1 MLVVSAI
8 LAGTSCSEDELVSGE
23 KASGVS
29 FELTLEG
36 GVQTKTISDG
46 TGADKLVYA
55 VYDEQGAPV
64 NVFNGTTNQNTET
77 NVSFA
82 DPGHKVQ
89 IDLAKGQ
96 TYQVVFWAQ
105 DADCKAYNTDNLQNV
120 TIDYKGVNNDETR
133 DAFFKAEKV
142 TVTGNQKVSVV
153 LRRPFAQ
160 LNVGVTADDWN
171 KAKAAGI
178 EIETSSVTIPEAAS
192 KINLLTGAVSEST
205 AVTYTLNTIPNQ
217 NLKVGNTEYEYLSMC
232 YVLPNATNSAD
243 GTGKVTIPGKVQF
256 TFHPKNGKD
265 IVFDQGLTD
274 VPVQRNWRTNITGKL
289 LTGTIDFDITIDAD
303 FAGDYNY
310 PEFETIADGVSYD
323 GNNTFYLSSKNGLE
337 WYAQQSNAVV
347 TKTEGGLHN
356 TVNRSID
363 KNGKATVFAGQTV
376 ILTQNVDLEGL
387 EWTPI
392 GKNNTLAGTFDGGN
406 NTISNLTGTGDDKS
420 VGLFASSGRGMTIKN
435 VKMTNVN
442 ITGSDYVGAIV
453 GYGLCARIE
462 NCHVDGGTITANV
475 LDKDGGAKAGGI
487 VGYLT
492 AQNNAHAKDCS
503 VKNVTV
509 KAYRDVAGLAGMAQN
524 AGCIIDNIILEN
536 VTVIADQL
544 VEYGEEK
551 DVCAGE
557 VVGRS
562 SNNPEPTNVTT
573 NNVIVR
579 VIANNN
585 GQVTVGNAEELNTA
599 IGTEGISTITLEE
612 GVYEGHFD
620 LTNKTLSIQA
630 KDGKNVTIKGS
641 VWVDNCKVTLK
652 GLTITNPNGVQH
664 PNPQNSQYYNTINTQ
679 YPCIGAYNNADVTM
693 ENCTF
698 DLTGPTVYGF
708 YGYAHNMPTFTNCTF
723 NCNKIRPIANN
734 GDAITV
740 TGCTFNDQYHYSLRI
755 FENSGEKQTVVFTNN
770 TIQGSND
777 KNEFEG
783 VNISKK
789 GNTAV
794 VLGSFTIKG
803 NTTGLKYR
811 HHKNVTMSDGCSY
824 DTDITGFAFEKE
836 N

>member
-1 MLVVSAI
+1 MKKIFLSMLAVSAI
-8 LAGTSCSEDELVSGE
+8 LAGTACSEDDLVSGE

-29 FELTLEG
+29 FELKLEG
-36 GVQTKTISDG
+36 SAQTKAISDG
-46 TGADKLVYA
+46 LGADKLVYA

-64 NVFNGTTNQNTET
+64 NVFNGTNQKTET

-82 DPGHKVQ
+82 DPGHSVQ

-105 DADCKAYNTDNLQNV
+105 DADCKAYNTDDLQNV

-160 LNVGVTADDWN
+160 LNVGVTEEDWN

-303 FAGDYNY
+303 FAGEYNGV
-310 PEFETIADGVSYD
+310 PFEEVTDGVRYD
-323 GNNTFYLSSKNGLE
+323 GTTKTFYLSNSNGFEWFVSK
-337 WYAQQSNAVV
+337 SNTAG
-347 TKTEGGLHN
+347 T
-356 TVNRSID
+356 
-363 KNGKATVFAGQTV
+363 KATESEEADVDTKGGTFDGMTV
-376 ILTQNVDLEGL
+376 KLTQNIDLSNENF
-387 EWTPI
+387 TPI
-392 GKNNTLAGTFDGGN
+392 GSVNTFKGIFDGGN
-406 NTISNLTGTGDDKS
+406 NTISNLKVEGDTF
-420 VGLFASSGRGMTIKN
+420 GALFANVLGTIKN
-435 VKMTNVN
+435 VKVSGVNVKG
-442 ITGSDYVGAIV
+442 THYVGGIV
-453 GYGLCARIE
+453 GYIYGNIE
-462 NCHVDGGTITANV
+462 NCHVEGGSITANV
-475 LDKDGGAKAGGI
+475 DSNKDNGDKAGGI
-487 VGYLT
+487 VGYVGEGSYT
-492 AQNNAHAKDCS
+492 IKDCS
-503 VKNVTV
+503 VKNLTI
-509 KAYRDVAGLAGMAQN
+509 KAYRDVAGI
-524 AGCIIDNIILEN
+524 AGCAQTGVQVQNNIVDN

-544 VEYGEEK
+544 VEYKESGKEAN
-551 DVCAGE
+551 AGE
-557 VVGRS
+557 VVGRNIANADLS
-562 SNNPEPTNVTT
+562 TNTVNNVT
-573 NNVIVR
+573 VR

-599 IGTEGISTITLEE
+599 IGTKGISTITLEE

-620 LTNKTLSIQA
+620 LTDKNLSIQA

-664 PNPQNSQYYNTINTQ
+664 PNPQNSTYYNTINSQ
-679 YPCIGAYNNADVTM
+679 YPCIGAYNYADVTM

-698 DLTGPTVYGF
+698 DLTGLTVYGF
-708 YGYAHNMPTFTNCTF
+708 YGYAHNTPTFTNCTF

-740 TGCTFNDQYHYSLRI
+740 TGCTFNNQYHYSLRI
-755 FENSGEKQTVVFTNN
+755 FENSEKKQTVVFTNN

-789 GNTAV
+789 GTTAV

-811 HHKNVTMSDGCSY
+811 YHKNVTMSVGCTY
-824 DTDITGFAFEKE
+824 ETDITGFAFEKE